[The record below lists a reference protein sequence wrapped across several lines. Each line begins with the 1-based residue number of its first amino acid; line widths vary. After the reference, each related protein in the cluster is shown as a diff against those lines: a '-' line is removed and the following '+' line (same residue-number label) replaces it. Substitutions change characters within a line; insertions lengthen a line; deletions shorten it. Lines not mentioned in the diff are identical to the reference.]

1 MKKRL
6 LSFIGTAFISLSIIS
21 LPSCNSAD
29 LIETSESSGADVVI
43 HLNDPAYQQT
53 TDNNAKLP
61 SESTAETAPPTDD
74 PESDILKDINPS
86 EFDSIDF
93 TGAKVEYLSGGLKL
107 DTDGEMPEDDAK
119 KLFEVLSDAEIPLM
133 PELIEEPWRFIPVGE
148 DIRRFRITLNTN
160 EKIHIGLD
168 LGKFSDTLL
177 LINNDFY
184 KCDTKSLVKL
194 EKLRKEGSVFSFDPD
209 DDPIMNVTPAELQTV
224 DFSDA
229 GIFVLWS
236 AYDFTEYADTIFS
249 NDVDTF
255 VQCLKNA
262 NISSEVDLSYV
273 WREED
278 NYNDFRISLNTGDVI
293 YIGLDTSYSD
303 DIFINGVPYKCD
315 METLENLE
323 EYTQ

>member
-1 MKKRL
+1 MKKKL
-6 LSFIGTAFISLSIIS
+6 LSFIVAAFILLSIIS
-21 LPSCNSAD
+21 LPGCKSVD
-29 LIETSESSGADVVI
+29 LNKAPDNDGADVVI
-43 HLNDPAYQQT
+43 PLNDPINQHT
-53 TDNNAKLP
+53 TDTDTEQL
-61 SESTAETAPPTDD
+61 SESTAETAPPTND

-93 TGAKVEYLSGGLKL
+93 TGAKIEYLSGGLIL
-107 DTDGEMPEDDAK
+107 EADGQMPEK
-119 KLFEVLSDAEIPLM
+119 NVVKLFETLSAAEISST

-148 DIRRFRITLNTN
+148 DIRKFRITLNTN
-160 EKIHIGLD
+160 EKIHVGLD

-177 LINNDFY
+177 FINNNFY
-184 KCDTKSLVKL
+184 KCDTKSLVEL

-209 DDPIMNVTPAELQTV
+209 NDPIMNVTPDELQSV

-236 AYDFTEYADTIFS
+236 AYDLTEYADTIFS

-255 VQCLKNA
+255 AQCLKNA
-262 NISSEVDLSYV
+262 SILSEVDSSYV

-278 NYNDFRISLNTGDVI
+278 NYNDFRLSLNTGDVI

-315 METLENLE
+315 METLEQLE
-323 EYTQ
+323 KYL

>member
-1 MKKRL
+1 MGKKL
-6 LSFIGTAFISLSIIS
+6 LSFVGATFAILSILS
-21 LPSCNSAD
+21 LTSCTSVD
-29 LIETSESSGADVVI
+29 LNKAPENDGADVVI
-43 HLNDPAYQQT
+43 PLNDPVNQHT
-53 TDNNAKLP
+53 TDTNIKQP
-61 SESTAETAPPTDD
+61 SESTAETAPPTIDL
-74 PESDILKDINPS
+74 ESDILKDINPS

-93 TGAKVEYLSGGLKL
+93 TGAKIEYLSGGLIL
-107 DTDGEMPEDDAK
+107 ETDGQMPESNVV
-119 KLFEVLSDAEIPLM
+119 KLFETLSAAEISST

-177 LINNDFY
+177 LINNNFY
-184 KCDTKSLVKL
+184 KCDTKSLIEL
-194 EKLRKEGSVFSFDPD
+194 EKLRKEGSVLSFDPD
-209 DDPIMNVTPAELQTV
+209 NDPIMNVTPTELQSV

-236 AYDFTEYADTIFS
+236 AYDLTEYADTIFS

-255 VQCLKNA
+255 AQCLKNA
-262 NISSEVDLSYV
+262 SISSEVDSSYV

-278 NYNDFRISLNTGDVI
+278 NYNDFRISLSTGDVI
-293 YIGLDTSYSD
+293 YIGFDTSYSD

-315 METLENLE
+315 KETLEKLE
-323 EYTQ
+323 KYS